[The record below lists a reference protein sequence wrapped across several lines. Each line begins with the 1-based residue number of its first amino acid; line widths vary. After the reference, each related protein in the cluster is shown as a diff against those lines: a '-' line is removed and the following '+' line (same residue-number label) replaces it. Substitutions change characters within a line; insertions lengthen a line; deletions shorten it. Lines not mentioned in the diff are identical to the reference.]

1 MGCFERVDD
10 DLAKYFSILVL
21 QRKSMSNNEKTSFFT
36 SFYRSQFASI
46 VATAADF
53 LVTAFFTE
61 VFKIWYVLST
71 AFGNLT
77 GAVISFYL
85 GRNWAFN
92 QKEEKY
98 YWQALRYAITSLTSM
113 GLNTGGVYLLTESF
127 GISYMI
133 SKAIV
138 AILIGV
144 SFNFLMFRYFV
155 FR

>member
-1 MGCFERVDD
+1 M
-10 DLAKYFSILVL
+10 K
-21 QRKSMSNNEKTSFFT
+21 NTPEKTPFWK

-53 LVTAFFTE
+53 FITIFFTE
-61 VFKIWYVLST
+61 IFKIWYIASNVCG
-71 AFGNLT
+71 AFT
-77 GAVISFYL
+77 GAVISFLL

-92 QKEEKY
+92 RTGQQWE
-98 YWQALRYAITSLTSM
+98 WQAVRYAITSFLSIN
-113 GLNTGGVYLLTESF
+113 LNTAGVWLLTEQLD
-127 GISYMI
+127 IQYII
-133 SKAIV
+133 SKIIV